1 MMLCAL
7 MSTLDD
13 TSGVRWMRIFA
24 YCRVST
30 TEQTTENQVLAIR
43 KAGFDVPDNRVVSEQ
58 VSGSQAAML
67 RNGFKM
73 LVEHKLEAGDQ
84 LVVLKLD
91 RLGRGAIDV
100 LSTLEMLTAKGIKVV
115 SLDLPT
121 SDLTSAEGRLM
132 LGVFS
137 AFAQF
142 EKDRLIERTQE
153 GLARAKAAGVKL
165 GRPPAMKTYRSVQAA
180 KARGLSQAKV
190 VEEIGVS
197 LATVKRHWK

>member
-1 MMLCAL
+1 
-7 MSTLDD
+7 
-13 TSGVRWMRIFA
+13 MRIFA

-58 VSGSQAAML
+58 VSGSKAAML

-121 SDLTSAEGRLM
+121 LDLTSAEGRLM

-165 GRPPAMKTYRSVQAA
+165 GRPPAMKTYRSVQTA
-180 KARGLSQAKV
+180 KAKGLSQTKV
-190 VEEIGVS
+190 AEEIGVS